1 MAIPTNRLKVKIT
14 LFLLMLVLIAAP
26 VSATEIINLK
36 TEYTQTP
43 ISVDVEKPR
52 FSWQI
57 QSTERGSLQKAYQI
71 TVTDES
77 GKRVWRTKKMK
88 SDVSLNIKY
97 DGLPLSPSTRYNW
110 KVAVWNQK
118 GKKLLAEAW
127 FETGLMNTSQ
137 EAWNGAKWIGGS
149 DEDMVLYS
157 HYLPVFRIDYAM
169 HLDEASQSKQAGF
182 VLGANDE
189 RLMNKD
195 MNIYSLENR
204 SDESYL
210 KIELDISTLELN
222 QEAKLNLF
230 RVGYHPNDK
239 KNQPLQSFRIPTSL
253 INNENKYNKHQFSFR
268 NNLGFAQILINN
280 REVARVH
287 INPLGTG
294 GDFVAYPV
302 VADIGYAVSANQTAT
317 FSDIQIRN
325 YRKPSNVLVSES
337 GQTVSGGQ
345 TGTFVTH
352 NPSRNS
358 MPMLRTTFDA
368 GKKIVN
374 ARLYVTS
381 RGIYEFYMNGQR
393 VSDEYF
399 NPGFTQ
405 YNKTLMYQTFDVTNR
420 VQEGKNAMGAILAEG
435 WWSGGSTYSGES
447 WNFFGDRQSIL
458 AKLVISYADNKEEVI
473 VTNSETWTY
482 FNDGPI
488 VYGSLFQG
496 EIYDSSKEKAIEGWS
511 TAAYKTDKWK
521 PAQEI
526 PLQGNIS
533 LDETEFTHQQIIG
546 QYGPTVKQIK
556 ELTAQS
562 VEEVRP
568 GVFVYDMGQNMV
580 GVPKIILNDM
590 QKGQKITLRFAE
602 VKYPDMNE
610 YRSNSGMI
618 MLENIRAA
626 MAQDIYIAKGG
637 RETIQ
642 PRFTFH
648 GYRYVEIT
656 GISEALS
663 VEDVKGIVISSVHQL
678 ASSYETSNPMLNK
691 LWENITWST
700 YGNFLSIPTDCPQR
714 NERMGW
720 SGDISVFS
728 RAATYLADMPQ
739 FLRRHLLAMRDTQ
752 RSNGRFP
759 DVAPLDV
766 GFGGLLW
773 GSAGITIPWEV
784 YQHYK
789 DVDMLAEHY
798 EAMKSYIH
806 HILNEMIDKETNIIV
821 QNRAWGDLT
830 DWLGPEDQRN
840 DKSLLW
846 EAYFI
851 YDLEIMLKVA
861 TILDKKE
868 DAQWF
873 NQLYAQRKKFF
884 NQTYIH
890 PETGKTIFSAFNEQ
904 KKGDFVDTQSS
915 YVLALAF
922 NIPDS
927 SVKEKMISRFVEAIV
942 RENKADNG
950 QLCPPYSLMTGFIG
964 TAWINKVLS
973 DNGHTEHAYRLI
985 QQTTYPSWLYSVE
998 QGATTIWERLNSY
1011 THTDGFGGNN
1021 RMNSFNHYSFGA
1033 VASWMYNYSLGIERD
1048 ENQPGFKHFLLKP
1061 EPDPTGQMK
1070 YAEGHYDSMYGRIES
1085 RWHNDG
1091 NGYTYR
1097 FVVPAN
1103 TTATLV
1109 LSAPSLDRITEN
1121 GKELSKVKGVNY
1133 QGHQNGKH
1141 TFSIQSGTYEI
1152 KVITLN

>member
-1 MAIPTNRLKVKIT
+1 MEKFKFT
-14 LFLLMLVLIAAP
+14 LYLLLLFQFAVP
-26 VSATEIINLK
+26 VTASEIINLK

-43 ISVDVEKPR
+43 IGIDVEKPR
-52 FSWQI
+52 FSWQM
-57 QSTERGSLQKAYQI
+57 QSTERGAAQTAYQI

-77 GKRVWRTKKMK
+77 GKRVWRTKKIK

-97 DGLPLSPSTRYNW
+97 NGLPLAATTRYNW
-110 KVAVWNQK
+110 KVTVWNQK
-118 GKKLLAEAW
+118 GKKLHAESW
-127 FETGLMNTSQ
+127 FETGMMNAGQS
-137 EAWNGAKWIGGS
+137 AWKEAKWIGGS
-149 DEDMVLYS
+149 NEDMVLYS
-157 HYLPVFRIDYAM
+157 HYLPVFRIDYTLQ
-169 HLDEASQSKQAGF
+169 LDETSQSTRAGF

-195 MNIYSLENR
+195 MNIYGLEN
-204 SDESYL
+204 SGDESYL
-210 KIELDISTLELN
+210 QIELDISALEMN
-222 QEAKLNLF
+222 QEAKLNLY

-239 KNQPLQSFRIPTSL
+239 KDQPLQSFRIPNSL
-253 INNENKYNKHQFSFR
+253 INNEDKYNKHRFSFR
-268 NNLGFAQILINN
+268 NNLGFTQIQINN
-280 REVARVH
+280 REVARAN

-317 FSDIQIRN
+317 FSDIQIHN

-337 GQTVSGGQ
+337 GQTISGGQ
-345 TGTFVTH
+345 TGAFVTH

-358 MPMLRTTFDA
+358 MPMLRTTFNT
-368 GKKIVN
+368 GKKIVK

-381 RGIYEFYMNGQR
+381 RGIYEFYLNGKK
-393 VSDEYF
+393 VSDDYF

-405 YNKTLMYQTFDVTNR
+405 YNKTLMYQTFDVTN
-420 VQEGKNAMGAILAEG
+420 QILQGKNAMGAILAEG

-447 WNFFGDRQSIL
+447 WNFFGDRQSIMV
-458 AKLVISYADNKEEVI
+458 KLVIKYADNKEEVI
-473 VTNSETWTY
+473 VTNPQTWTY
-482 FNDGPI
+482 FNEGPI

-511 TAAYKTDKWK
+511 TASYNSNKWK
-521 PAQEI
+521 QAQEI
-526 PLQGNIS
+526 QLQGTIFGE
-533 LDETEFTHQQIIG
+533 ETDFAHQQIIG

-580 GVPKIILNDM
+580 GVPQILLNGM
-590 QKGQKITLRFAE
+590 QKGQRITLRFAE
-602 VKYPDMNE
+602 VKYPDMSE
-610 YRSNSGMI
+610 YSSNSGMI

-656 GISEALS
+656 GISEALPI
-663 VEDVKGIVISSVHQL
+663 ENVKGIVISSVHQL
-678 ASSYETSNPMLNK
+678 ASSYETSNPKVNK

-700 YGNFLSIPTDCPQR
+700 FGNFLSIPTDCPQR

-784 YQHYK
+784 FQQYK

-830 DWLGPEDQRN
+830 DWLGPEDQQN

-846 EAYFI
+846 ETYFI
-851 YDLEIMLKVA
+851 YDLEIMQKVA
-861 TILDKKE
+861 TILGNTE

-873 NQLYAQRKKFF
+873 SKLYTERKQFF

-890 PETGKTIFSAFNEQ
+890 SETGKTIFSAFNEQ
-904 KKGDFVDTQSS
+904 KKGDFVDTQTS
-915 YVLALAF
+915 YILALAF

-927 SVKEKMISRFVEAIV
+927 SFKEKMISRFVEALA

-950 QLCPPYSLMTGFIG
+950 QICPPFSLMTGFIG

-973 DNGHTEHAYRLI
+973 DNGHTELAYRLI
-985 QQTTYPSWLYSVE
+985 LQTTYP
-998 QGATTIWERLNSY
+998 
-1011 THTDGFGGNN
+1011 
-1021 RMNSFNHYSFGA
+1021 
-1033 VASWMYNYSLGIERD
+1033 
-1048 ENQPGFKHFLLKP
+1048 
-1061 EPDPTGQMK
+1061 
-1070 YAEGHYDSMYGRIES
+1070 
-1085 RWHNDG
+1085 
-1091 NGYTYR
+1091 
-1097 FVVPAN
+1097 
-1103 TTATLV
+1103 
-1109 LSAPSLDRITEN
+1109 
-1121 GKELSKVKGVNY
+1121 
-1133 QGHQNGKH
+1133 
-1141 TFSIQSGTYEI
+1141 
-1152 KVITLN
+1152 

>member
-1 MAIPTNRLKVKIT
+1 MEKFKFT
-14 LFLLMLVLIAAP
+14 LFLLLLFQFAVP
-26 VSATEIINLK
+26 VTASEIINLK

-43 ISVDVEKPR
+43 IGIDVEKPR
-52 FSWQI
+52 FSWQM
-57 QSTERGSLQKAYQI
+57 QSTERGASQTAYQI

-77 GKRVWRTKKMK
+77 GKRVWRTKKIR
-88 SDVSLNIKY
+88 SDISLNIKY
-97 DGLPLSPSTRYNW
+97 NGLPLLASTRYNW
-110 KVAVWNQK
+110 NVTVWNHK
-118 GKKLLAEAW
+118 GKKLHTDSW
-127 FETGLMNTSQ
+127 FETGLMNASQ
-137 EAWNGAKWIGGS
+137 SAWKEAKWIGGGN
-149 DEDMVLYS
+149 EDMVLHS
-157 HYLPVFRIDYAM
+157 HYLPVFRIDYALQ
-169 HLDEASQSKQAGF
+169 LDETSQSTRAGF
-182 VLGANDE
+182 VFGANDE

-195 MNIYSLENR
+195 MNIYGLENR
-204 SDESYL
+204 GDESYL
-210 KIELDISTLELN
+210 QIELDISALETN
-222 QEAKLNLF
+222 QEAQLNIY

-239 KNQPLQSFRIPTSL
+239 KDQSLQSFRIPTSL
-253 INNENKYNKHQFSFR
+253 INNENKYNKHQFIFR
-268 NNLGFAQILINN
+268 NNLGFTQIQINN
-280 REVARVH
+280 REVARAN

-302 VADIGYAVSANQTAT
+302 VADIGYAISANQTAT

-325 YRKPSNVLVSES
+325 YRKPSNVLFSES
-337 GQTVSGGQ
+337 GQTISGGQ
-345 TGTFVTH
+345 SGVFVTH

-358 MPMLRTTFDA
+358 MPMLRTTFDT
-368 GKKIVN
+368 GKKIVK

-381 RGIYEFYMNGQR
+381 RGIYEFYLNGKK
-393 VSDEYF
+393 VNDDYF

-405 YNKTLMYQTFDVTNR
+405 YNKTLMYQTFDVTN
-420 VQEGKNAMGAILAEG
+420 QILQGKNAMGAILAEG
-435 WWSGGSTYSGES
+435 WWSGGSTYSGEN
-447 WNFFGDRQSIL
+447 WNFFGDRQSIM
-458 AKLVISYADNKEEVI
+458 AKLVIKYADNKEEVI
-473 VTNSETWTY
+473 VTNPETWMY

-496 EIYDSSKEKAIEGWS
+496 EIYDSSKEEAIEGWS
-511 TAAYKTDKWK
+511 TASYKSDKWK
-521 PAQEI
+521 QAQEVA
-526 PLQGNIS
+526 LKGTIS
-533 LDETEFTHQQIIG
+533 LDETDYAHQQIIG

-580 GVPKIILNDM
+580 GVPQIQLNGM
-590 QKGQKITLRFAE
+590 QKGQRITLRFAE

-656 GISEALS
+656 GIDEALPI
-663 VEDVKGIVISSVHQL
+663 EHVKGIVISSVHQL
-678 ASSYETSNPMLNK
+678 ASSYETSNPKVNK

-700 YGNFLSIPTDCPQR
+700 FGNFLSIPTDCPQR

-739 FLRRHLLAMRDTQ
+739 FLRRHLLAMRDNQ

-759 DVAPLDV
+759 DVAPMDV

-784 YQHYK
+784 YQQYK

-806 HILNEMIDKETNIIV
+806 HILDEMIDKETNIIV

-830 DWLGPEDQRN
+830 DWLGPEDQQN

-851 YDLEIMLKVA
+851 YDLEIMQKVA
-861 TILDKKE
+861 TILGNTE

-873 NQLYAQRKKFF
+873 SKLYTERKQFF

-904 KKGDFVDTQSS
+904 KKGDFVDTQTS
-915 YVLALAF
+915 YILALAF
-922 NIPDS
+922 DIPNS
-927 SVKEKMISRFVEAIV
+927 SVKEKMVSRFVEALV

-973 DNGHTEHAYRLI
+973 DNGHTELAYRLI

-1048 ENQPGFKHFLLKP
+1048 ENNPGFQHFLLKP

-1070 YAEGHYDSMYGRIES
+1070 YAKGHYDSMYGRIES
-1085 RWHNDG
+1085 SWQNDE
-1091 NGYTYR
+1091 NGYSYH

-1103 TTATLV
+1103 TTATLL
-1109 LSAPSLDRITEN
+1109 LSASSADSITEN
-1121 GKELSKVKGVNY
+1121 GMDLSKVKGINY
-1133 QGHQNGKH
+1133 LGHLNGKH
-1141 TFSIQSGTYEI
+1141 TFSIQSGTYDI
-1152 KVITLN
+1152 KVNTSRNEE

>member
-1 MAIPTNRLKVKIT
+1 MEKFKLT
-14 LFLLMLVLIAAP
+14 LFLFLLFRFAVP
-26 VSATEIINLK
+26 VTASEIINLK

-43 ISVDVEKPR
+43 IGIDVEKPR
-52 FSWQI
+52 FSWQM
-57 QSTERGSLQKAYQI
+57 QSSERAASQTAYQI

-77 GKRVWRTKKMK
+77 GKRVWHTKKVK

-97 DGLPLSPSTRYNW
+97 DGLPLTPSTRYNW
-110 KVAVWNQK
+110 KVTVWNHK
-118 GKKLLAEAW
+118 AKKLQAESW
-127 FETGLMNTSQ
+127 FETGLMNASQ
-137 EAWNGAKWIGGS
+137 SAWKGAKWIGGS
-149 DEDMVLYS
+149 NEDMVLYS
-157 HYLPVFRIDYAM
+157 HYLPVFRIDYALQ
-169 HLDEASQSKQAGF
+169 LDEISQSTRAGF

-189 RLMNKD
+189 RLMNRN
-195 MNIYSLENR
+195 MNIYGLENSR
-204 SDESYL
+204 DESYIQ
-210 KIELDISTLELN
+210 IELDISALELN
-222 QEAKLNLF
+222 QQAQLNIY

-239 KNQPLQSFRIPTSL
+239 KDQALQSFNISTSL
-253 INNENKYNKHQFSFR
+253 INNENKYNKHQFSIR
-268 NNLGFAQILINN
+268 NNFGFTQIQINN
-280 REVARVH
+280 KEVARVN

-294 GDFVAYPV
+294 GDFIAFPV
-302 VADIGYAVSANQTAT
+302 VADIGYAVSANQTAR

-325 YRKPSNVLVSES
+325 YRKPSNVLVGES
-337 GQTVSGGQ
+337 GQTLSGGQ
-345 TGTFVTH
+345 TGAFVTH

-358 MPMLRTTFDA
+358 MPMLRTTFDT
-368 GKKIVN
+368 GKKIVK
-374 ARLYVTS
+374 ASLYVTS
-381 RGIYEFYMNGQR
+381 RGIYEFYLNGKR
-393 VSDEYF
+393 VSDDYF

-405 YNKTLMYQTFDVTNR
+405 YNKTLMYQTFDVTDCI
-420 VQEGKNAMGAILAEG
+420 QLGKNAMGAILAEG
-435 WWSGGSTYSGES
+435 WWSGGSTYTGEN
-447 WNFFGDRQSIL
+447 WNFFGDRQSIM
-458 AKLVISYADNKEEVI
+458 AKLVIKYADNKEEVI
-473 VTNSETWTY
+473 VTNPETWTY

-511 TAAYKTDKWK
+511 TASYQSDKWK
-521 PAQEI
+521 QAQEI
-526 PLQGNIS
+526 PLQGTIFGE
-533 LDETEFTHQQIIG
+533 ETDYAHQQIIG
-546 QYGPTVKQIK
+546 QYGPAVKQIK

-580 GVPKIILNDM
+580 GVPQINLNGV
-590 QKGQKITLRFAE
+590 QIGQKITLRFAE
-602 VKYPDMNE
+602 VKYPDMSE

-626 MAQDIYIAKGG
+626 MAQDIYITKGG
-637 RETIQ
+637 CEVIQ

-656 GISEALS
+656 GIDEALPI
-663 VEDVKGIVISSVHQL
+663 ENVKGIVISSVHQL
-678 ASSYETSNPMLNK
+678 ASSYETSNLKVNK

-700 YGNFLSIPTDCPQR
+700 FGNFLSIPTDCPQR

-739 FLRRHLLAMRDTQ
+739 FLRRHMLAMRNTQ

-759 DVAPLDV
+759 DVAPLDM

-773 GSAGITIPWEV
+773 GSAGITIPWES
-784 YQHYK
+784 YQQYK

-851 YDLEIMLKVA
+851 YDLEIMQKVA
-861 TILDKKE
+861 TILDRNE
-868 DAQWF
+868 DAHWF
-873 NQLYAQRKKFF
+873 SKLYTERKQFF

-890 PETGKTIFSAFNEQ
+890 PETGKTIFSAFDEQ

-915 YVLALAF
+915 YILALAF

-927 SVKEKMISRFVEAIV
+927 SVKDKMVSRFVEALV

-950 QLCPPYSLMTGFIG
+950 KLCPPYSLMTGFIG

-973 DNGHTEHAYRLI
+973 DNGHSELAYRLI

-1033 VASWMYNYSLGIERD
+1033 VASWMNNYSLGIERD
-1048 ENQPGFKHFLLKP
+1048 ENNPGFQHFLLKP
-1061 EPDPTGQMK
+1061 EPDPTGQMM
-1070 YAEGHYDSMYGRIES
+1070 YAKGYYESMYGRIES
-1085 RWHNDG
+1085 SWQNDG
-1091 NGYTYR
+1091 NRYSYR

-1103 TTATLV
+1103 TTATLI
-1109 LSAPSLDRITEN
+1109 LSAPSTGSITEN
-1121 GKELSKVKGVNY
+1121 GKDLSKIKGVRYNGY
-1133 QGHQNGKH
+1133 EKGKH
-1141 TFSIQSGTYEI
+1141 SFSIQSGSYEI
-1152 KVITLN
+1152 KVRSFK